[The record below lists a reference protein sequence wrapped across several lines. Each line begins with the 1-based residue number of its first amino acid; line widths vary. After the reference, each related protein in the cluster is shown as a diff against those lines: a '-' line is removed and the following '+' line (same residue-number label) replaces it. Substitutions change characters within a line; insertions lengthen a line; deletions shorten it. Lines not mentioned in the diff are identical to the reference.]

1 MGGSRCALGFL
12 LLGPAFGVEQPFWG
26 CGLLGNAPGINADG
40 STSASMQKFIDGL
53 KVTNKYNGKLAYWN
67 WNYAPED
74 VSDPSTGKPTGHQ
87 YLTKDFLF
95 MPENWGVGVAEAEY
109 IREANVVGFADSSG
123 VQCPA
128 QMADIFLGANE
139 PDIYGSCMGD
149 MMGACTAPCT
159 SDEVNAHN
167 CPVASLDTS
176 IKASPNSAGHCDCWS
191 NSHATGVGFWPVDG
205 VTSAYQPL
213 PTCFE
218 HPDCVSSIMGSWR
231 KTAANAVAKG
241 YKFLSAPLLAVS
253 MDWMRNFVEAACN
266 GCSDMSCGCPTHVG
280 WHFYANDCQPELGGY
295 DNFQLKLD
303 KTVALME
310 EFPHLQGA
318 IVNEVGMLNCAM
330 NTPDAICIPNG
341 PNMKYPAL
349 SQPNHACPSTPALPN
364 GLGTFIEHLLG
375 MAGSAKTK
383 DGRRAIVSFTWF
395 NLDMAG
401 GTYNLQLFDNDGTLN
416 SVGEA
421 YISACQAWADGTGPA
436 PTPPAPTPAPAP
448 GPTPGPS
455 PAPTPAPAP
464 GPAWNPCSST
474 STTCCNPN
482 TSPKQICPS
491 GAECQACGG
500 GNACECGN
508 AVADVMV

>member
-1 MGGSRCALGFL
+1 MAFVIPGL
-12 LLGPAFGVEQPFWG
+12 AFGAEQPFWG
-26 CGLLGNAPGINADG
+26 CGLLGNAPGIDKNG
-40 STSASMQKFIDGL
+40 GTTASMQKLIDGL

-67 WNYAPED
+67 WDYAPED
-74 VSDPSTGKPTGHQ
+74 TSGPSGATDGHQ

-95 MPENWGVGVAEAEY
+95 MPENWGVGVADPKY
-109 IREANVVGFADSSG
+109 IRPANQVGFADSSG
-123 VQCPA
+123 IQTPA

-159 SDEVNAHN
+159 SGEVNAGD
-167 CPVASLDTS
+167 CPVASLDAS
-176 IKASPNSAGHCDCWS
+176 KRASPNSKGHCDCWS
-191 NSHATGVGFWPVDG
+191 KSHATGVGFWPVEG

-213 PTCFE
+213 PTCFD

-253 MDWMRNFVEAACN
+253 MDWMRNFVEEACN
-266 GCSDMSCGCPTHVG
+266 GCSEMSCGCPTHVG

-295 DNFQLKLD
+295 ENFQLKLD

-310 EFPHLQGA
+310 AFPHLQGA

-341 PNMKYPAL
+341 PYQKYPAL
-349 SQPNHACPSTPALPN
+349 SQPNHACPKTAALPK
-364 GLGTFIEHLLG
+364 GLGSFIEHLLG
-375 MAGSAKTK
+375 QATGAKTS

-401 GTYNLQLFDNDGTLN
+401 GTYNLQIFNKDGTLN
-416 SVGEA
+416 EVGES
-421 YISACQAWADGTGPA
+421 YISACQAWADGTAPVPTPPGPAPAPSPAPSPKPAPA
-436 PTPPAPTPAPAP
+436 PTPSGASCDVGDVVACPNDST
-448 GPTPGPS
+448 
-455 PAPTPAPAP
+455 
-464 GPAWNPCSST
+464 NCSGNQ
-474 STTCCNPN
+474 C
-482 TSPKQICPS
+482 CPS
-491 GAECQACGG
+491 GDTCPS
-500 GNACECGN
+500 
-508 AVADVMV
+508 ADPSFASCSKPKSKNCLESILVSV